1 MRTILVAFFVLA
13 LAPSIA
19 IAGGGTK
26 QIGTVRVRNNGSDTL
41 AVVVD
46 PSASLET
53 SLSSGTLDAH
63 TFLKAGGQFV
73 GPGGTAT
80 FGGVRAGSHTVAAGF
95 VSGTSAGSNVA
106 TLAEQ
111 SVTVKKGK
119 TLTLSA
125 TGSTAAGT
133 TLTVQ

>member
-1 MRTILVAFFVLA
+1 MRTVLVALLALA

-19 IAGGGTK
+19 MAGGGMK
-26 QIGTVRVRNNGSDTL
+26 QIGTVRVKNNGSDTI

-46 PSASLET
+46 PSANLQT
-53 SLSSGTLDAH
+53 SLSSGTLDAS
-63 TFLKAGGQFV
+63 TLLKAGGQFV

-80 FGGVRAGSHTVAAGF
+80 FGGVRAGAHTVAAAF
-95 VSGTSAGSNVA
+95 VSGTSAGSNVSTVA
-106 TLAEQ
+106 SQ

-125 TGSTAAGT
+125 TGSTGGGT